1 MSTSLS
7 SDDGALPLVS
17 ARLAGESRL
26 HPWRAPGLLIP
37 LAFVLLLV
45 AATAAPEWFTAAQ
58 PDAVD
63 VDAILQLP
71 GHEHWFGTDELG
83 RDLFCRV
90 IYGTSQSLA
99 IGVGATALGCLGG
112 IALGTAAALT
122 PSLMRKLLVRLIDI
136 LLAFPDLLL
145 ALLVIAVLGRGP
157 VNTLLAVGL
166 AHIAGYARVIRSQV
180 LQVRLS
186 GYVEHAIAL
195 GEHPWAIIVSHIVP
209 NATRPLLVLA
219 TIGVGSSVLS
229 ASALSFLGLG
239 VVPPAAEWGALL
251 ASGRNFLDVAPW
263 MSLLPATVVALS
275 VISIT
280 LLGRRLQTLLARG
293 DAP

>member
-1 MSTSLS
+1 MSLGSNDL
-7 SDDGALPLVS
+7 ALPLGEGRSV
-17 ARLAGESRL
+17 ARPRR
-26 HPWRAPGLLIP
+26 HPWRAPGLLLP
-37 LAFVLLLV
+37 LAFVLLL
-45 AATAAPEWFTAAQ
+45 AAAMAAPEWFTARQ
-58 PDAVD
+58 PDGVD
-63 VDAILQLP
+63 VDSILQAP
-71 GHEHWFGTDELG
+71 GREHWFGTDELG

-90 IYGTSQSLA
+90 IYGTSQSLV
-99 IGVGATALGCLGG
+99 IGVGATLIGCLGG
-112 IALGTAAALT
+112 IALGTAAALA
-122 PSLMRKLLVRLIDI
+122 PSLVRRVLVRLLDI

-166 AHIAGYARVIRSQV
+166 AHVAGYARVIRAQV
-180 LQVRLS
+180 LQVKQS
-186 GYVEHAIAL
+186 GYVEHAVAL
-195 GEHPWAIIVSHIVP
+195 GEHPAVIITHHIVP
-209 NATRPLLVLA
+209 NTTRPLLVLA

-251 ASGRNFLDVAPW
+251 ASGRNFLEIAPW

-280 LLGRRLQTLLARG
+280 LVGRRLQTLLARG
-293 DAP
+293 DVP